1 MGNGLL
7 FFLALGPGLARTG
20 LGYLGYQLPSFTGV
34 KFMKARGISIT
45 STVFCAAALVL
56 AAAPASA
63 QLSPDKNTLSPD
75 YTAKTYSPYA
85 HRAFPENPL

>member
-1 MGNGLL
+1 
-7 FFLALGPGLARTG
+7 
-20 LGYLGYQLPSFTGV
+20 
-34 KFMKARGISIT
+34 MKARGISIM
-45 STVFCAAALVL
+45 STLFCTAVLAL

-85 HRAFPENPL
+85 KRAFPEKPLCIRANTHAMKNN